1 MARVDI
7 EALETQ
13 LLSVKKSI
21 KTLEKKR
28 DKLKDQ
34 IDDALYCKKCN
45 AYQSEMIFK
54 NIHHWGVINKSTS
67 LFGARCGEYGEGI
80 SATLICPECGETKS
94 LNFTSSWRGAG
105 KNDKE
110 FDDIVYETTELT
122 SRNPLV
128 GRWWK
133 GEWDAVCSRK

>member
-7 EALETQ
+7 EALEKQ

-54 NIHHWGVINKSTS
+54 NIHQWGVINKSTS

-80 SATLICPECGETKS
+80 SATLVCPECGETKS

>member
-7 EALETQ
+7 EALEKQ

-34 IDDALYCKKCN
+34 IDDALYCKKCD

-80 SATLICPECGETKS
+80 SATLVCPECGETKS

>member
-7 EALETQ
+7 EALEKQ

-54 NIHHWGVINKSTS
+54 NIHHWGVINKGTS

-80 SATLICPECGETKS
+80 SATLICPECGEAKS